1 MKRTFTALTLVAAV
15 LMLLS
20 GCSSMEDDVL
30 GTWQTTDS
38 DGVTYVMHL
47 NEGGGVLMEI
57 SNSDEGWAI
66 EGGGHWRLAKADN
79 GNYFI
84 ECQYTTYVQREGDPF
99 EAIDIDFFGNHNQ
112 ELRLAHSN
120 NQLYGYEILSL
131 EGDTMVTGVDEKFTW
146 QRIEK

>member
-1 MKRTFTALTLVAAV
+1 MNRKFTALTLVAAV

-57 SNSDEGWAI
+57 FNSDEGWAI
-66 EGGGHWRLAKADN
+66 EGGGRWELAKADN

-84 ECQYTTYVQREGDPF
+84 ECWYTTCVAREGDIYQTYQL
-99 EAIDIDFFGNHNQ
+99 IDDYFSDK

-131 EGDTMVTGVDEKFTW
+131 EGDTMVTGVDEKCTW

>member
-47 NEGGGVLMEI
+47 NEGGGVLEEI
-57 SNSDEGWAI
+57 SDPNEGYTI
-66 EGGGHWRLAKADN
+66 EGGGQWELAKADN
-79 GNYFI
+79 GNYII
-84 ECQYTTYVQREGDPF
+84 ECQYTTFVGREGDPYQLI
-99 EAIDIDFFGNHNQ
+99 ALDFFNKENQ
-112 ELRLAHSN
+112 ELELAHSN
-120 NQLYGYEILSL
+120 NQLYGDEILSL
-131 EGDTMVTGVDEKFTW
+131 EGDTMVTDAGEKCTW

>member
-15 LMLLS
+15 LILLS

-57 SNSDEGWAI
+57 SNSAEGWAI
-66 EGGGHWRLAKADN
+66 EGGGQWGLAKADN

-84 ECQYTTYVQREGDPF
+84 ECQYTTFVGREGDPF
-99 EAIDIDFFGNHNQ
+99 EAIATGFFNNHNQ
-112 ELRLAHSN
+112 ELELAHSN
-120 NQLYGYEILSL
+120 NQLYGDEILSL
-131 EGDTMVTGVDEKFTW
+131 EGDTMVTDGGEKCTW

>member
-57 SNSDEGWAI
+57 SDPNEGYAI
-66 EGGGHWRLAKADN
+66 EGGGQWELAKADN
-79 GNYFI
+79 GNYII
-84 ECQYTTYVQREGDPF
+84 ECQYTTYVDREGDPF
-99 EAIDIDFFGNHNQ
+99 EANAYDFFENHNQ
-112 ELRLAHSN
+112 ELELAHSN
-120 NQLYGYEILSL
+120 NQLYGDEILSL
-131 EGDTMVTGVDEKFTW
+131 EGDTMVTDAGEKCTW

>member
-1 MKRTFTALTLVAAV
+1 MNRKFTALTLVAAV

-66 EGGGHWRLAKADN
+66 EGGGRWELAKADN

-84 ECQYTTYVQREGDPF
+84 ECWYTTCVAREGDIYQTYQL
-99 EAIDIDFFGNHNQ
+99 IDDYFSDK

-131 EGDTMVTGVDEKFTW
+131 EGDTMVTDAGEKCTW